1 MVVISLL
8 VKTLSR
14 LRDDSAARSSSS
26 EKAHDESLLAI
37 ATIDSKEIGYDQAAY
52 YNKASYYTG
61 YIYSTLSYNNYSVI
75 ITFTSGSRNMQ
86 IIIVYLSYCISCKL
100 LSLSL

>member
-37 ATIDSKEIGYDQAAY
+37 ATINSKEIGYDQAAY
-52 YNKASYYTG
+52 CNKASYYTECIVR
-61 YIYSTLSYNNYSVI
+61 YHIQQLFSYYHFHFRI
-75 ITFTSGSRNMQ
+75 
-86 IIIVYLSYCISCKL
+86 
-100 LSLSL
+100 